1 METVFYYIYI
11 INIITFFIY
20 GYDKHLAVYNKWR
33 IPEFILLLFTL
44 FGGAFGALMG
54 MCLFKHKTQ
63 VKKFRIIVAVALFA
77 MVILSLTFRAVYKIW
92 ILNF

>member
-33 IPEFILLLFTL
+33 ISEFVLLLFTL
-44 FGGAFGALMG
+44 CGGAFGALMG
-54 MCLFKHKTQ
+54 MWLFKHKTR
-63 VKKFRIIVAVALFA
+63 VKKFRIIVAISLFI
-77 MVILSLTFRAVYKIW
+77 MIVLSLIYGWYTRY
-92 ILNF
+92 